1 MALARISEFESFQA
15 SQPVR
20 GPFRTHGLRFIPET
34 WVTLSAERDLDG
46 FEPAGL
52 VVEIAEI
59 VIHEGDEP
67 DILADLFDAHL
78 LPSKYDAEIDF
89 LPIEA
94 DAPARRHGDSLIV
107 EWVVEV
113 GQAGCR
119 AVLTEDSTLPAYAC

>member
-1 MALARISEFESFQA
+1 MEARSLAALLRTRLGSRRHHLQHSRSERI
-15 SQPVR
+15 
-20 GPFRTHGLRFIPET
+20 GN
-34 WVTLSAERDLDG
+34 G

-67 DILADLFDAHL
+67 DILAHLFDADL

-94 DAPARRHGDSLIV
+94 DAPARRHGDSLVV

-113 GQAGCR
+113 GQAGVGPC
-119 AVLTEDSTLPAYAC
+119 